1 MIEHAG
7 RQPVT
12 SRCFGAASIP
22 LRTRSGMMELASLLL
37 AAGFCC
43 AAAASNVLAQ
53 PMVGSFREGLWEMT
67 IRTDVPGIKSMP
79 PMVLK
84 RCISAKEIQDLQTK
98 VTRPPGSE
106 QCRVLD
112 QQTRGNTTSWK
123 IECTGKQ
130 KMSGEGSMTAAGDTY
145 SMQSVVVMSMPE
157 GKTMRIASE
166 MNGKRLGECQ
176 P

>member
-1 MIEHAG
+1 MIDHTVQ
-7 RQPVT
+7 QPVK
-12 SRCFGAASIP
+12 CPHFGATVIT
-22 LRTRSGMMELASLLL
+22 LRRRSGLPLALLWL
-37 AAGFCC
+37 AGVLSCV
-43 AAAASNVLAQ
+43 AAASNVLAQ
-53 PMVGSFREGLWEMT
+53 PMAGSFRDGLWEMT
-67 IRTDVPGIKSMP
+67 IRTDVPGIQSMP

-98 VTRPPGSE
+98 ATRPPGSE

-130 KMSGEGSMTAAGDTY
+130 KMSGEGSVTASGDTY
-145 SMQSVVVMSMPE
+145 SMQSVVVMTTPE
-157 GKTMRIASE
+157 GKTLRIASE
-166 MNGKRLGECQ
+166 MNGKRLGECK